1 MTKIIIILLAVML
14 LADLGIIHLEIEL
27 LKDRADDTDKQLQIV
42 LKIAKRLAEIC
53 NQQHRA

>member
-1 MTKIIIILLAVML
+1 MIFVILAAVIL

-27 LKDRADDTDKQLQIV
+27 LKERADETDEQMKTV

-53 NQQHRA
+53 DQQHRA